1 MLRRCLLA
9 ATASAL
15 VLSTS
20 HAGAAEPVHRVGVL
34 WGLAIPEW
42 TEAWLRGLRE
52 HGWVVGQN
60 LKIDYRYYFDDVER
74 IPALAAELAALEPDI
89 VVAGGGLSVRAMH
102 TAAPAVPIVFL
113 AVPDPIGYGLV
124 KTLAHPGGNATGI
137 ASTVPEG
144 ITGKRFQLL
153 KELVPHPS
161 RIAVLMNPQVPLDPQ
176 MQADLPDIGPQL
188 GVVPVIVEASRA
200 DQIETAFEAASK
212 QGAEAVVVMG
222 NALNLVHSS
231 KIITLAAR
239 YRLPALYF
247 YRHIAVDGG
256 LMSFGSDLTNFW
268 RRAAAY
274 VDKILKGERPA
285 DLPVEQPTGYQLVVN
300 LKTAAALGI
309 TVPPSILAQ
318 ADELIE

>member
-1 MLRRCLLA
+1 MLRRRLLA
-9 ATASAL
+9 ATAAAL

-153 KELVPHPS
+153 KELVPQAS

-176 MQADLPDIGPQL
+176 MQADLPEIGRQL
-188 GVVPVIVEASRA
+188 GVVPVIVEASQA
-200 DQIETAFEAASK
+200 DQIETAFDAASK

-256 LMSFGSDLTNFW
+256 LISFGSDLAGFW

-274 VDKILKGERPA
+274 VDKILKGERPG

-309 TVPPSILAQ
+309 TVPPLILAE
-318 ADELIE
+318 ADEVIE